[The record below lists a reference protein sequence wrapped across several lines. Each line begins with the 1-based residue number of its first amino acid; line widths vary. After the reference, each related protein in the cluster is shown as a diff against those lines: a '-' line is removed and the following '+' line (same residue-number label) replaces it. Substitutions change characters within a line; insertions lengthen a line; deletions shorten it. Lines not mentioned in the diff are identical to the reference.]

1 MNNLYGGTITLLS
14 STIKKLGITT
24 KFVKLND
31 EKELRA
37 AIGEKTKLVFAET
50 IANPGVEVLDI
61 EKIASIAHENGLP
74 LIVDNTFATPVLCKP
89 FDFGADIVIH
99 SATKYLDGH
108 AIFIGGVIVDS
119 GNFDWEKNSYKSIYE
134 PYPSYHGLSYT
145 KAFGK
150 AAYITKV
157 KVVYIRDFRNP
168 MAPFNAFLTNLG
180 AETLALRMERHF
192 SNALKVAQYL
202 EKHEKVEWIHYPKLE
217 SSPYYNLAK
226 KYLPNGASGVI
237 SVGIKGGLEA
247 TKKWINSL
255 RLASLV
261 VRVGDIRTHVLHPAS
276 MTHRQLSSEAL
287 AKAGIKENTVR
298 LSVGIENL
306 QDIID
311 DLEQAFQQI

>member
-119 GNFDWEKNSYKSIYE
+119 GNFDWEKMA
-134 PYPSYHGLSYT
+134 T
-145 KAFGK
+145 KAYMNRTQTTM
-150 AAYITKV
+150 AYLIQK
-157 KVVYIRDFRNP
+157 P
-168 MAPFNAFLTNLG
+168 
-180 AETLALRMERHF
+180 
-192 SNALKVAQYL
+192 
-202 EKHEKVEWIHYPKLE
+202 
-217 SSPYYNLAK
+217 LAK
-226 KYLPNGASGVI
+226 QPI
-237 SVGIKGGLEA
+237 SLK
-247 TKKWINSL
+247 L
-255 RLASLV
+255 R
-261 VRVGDIRTHVLHPAS
+261 
-276 MTHRQLSSEAL
+276 
-287 AKAGIKENTVR
+287 
-298 LSVGIENL
+298 
-306 QDIID
+306 
-311 DLEQAFQQI
+311 

>member
-1 MNNLYGGTITLLS
+1 
-14 STIKKLGITT
+14 
-24 KFVKLND
+24 
-31 EKELRA
+31 
-37 AIGEKTKLVFAET
+37 
-50 IANPGVEVLDI
+50 
-61 EKIASIAHENGLP
+61 
-74 LIVDNTFATPVLCKP
+74 
-89 FDFGADIVIH
+89 
-99 SATKYLDGH
+99 
-108 AIFIGGVIVDS
+108 
-119 GNFDWEKNSYKSIYE
+119 
-134 PYPSYHGLSYT
+134 
-145 KAFGK
+145 
-150 AAYITKV
+150 
-157 KVVYIRDFRNP
+157 

-261 VRVGDIRTHVLHPAS
+261 VHVGDIRTHVLHPAS
-276 MTHRQLSSEAL
+276 MTHRQLSFEAL